1 MIDVLIV
8 GAGTAGLSAGV
19 YAARE
24 GLNTQVL
31 EQKVYGGQ
39 IVNSPMVQN
48 YPGIKEISGY
58 EFATGLYEQ
67 ATEAG
72 AKVDFSKVE
81 QVIKLDGKIPS
92 FRVIAGGTVYEAK
105 TVIAATGAASRQ
117 LGIDR
122 EKELTGKGVS
132 YCATC
137 DGAFFRG
144 KTVAVN
150 GGGNTAVMDA
160 IFLAGYCEKVYLI
173 HRRKEFR
180 AEQGLLKQA
189 KTLKNIEIITD
200 ATVAKLE
207 GEDILQ
213 GLTLQYKDGNTGHI
227 EAAGLFVAIGHI
239 PETKAF
245 ESIIEL
251 DESRYIAAG
260 EDCKTSMD
268 GIFAAGDCRTKE
280 VRQLATAAADGAV
293 AALAA
298 AKYIRM

>member
-24 GLNTQVL
+24 GLNTQIL

-81 QVIKLDGKIPS
+81 QVIKLDGKSSS
-92 FRVIAGGTVYEAK
+92 FRVIAGETVYEAK

-122 EKELTGKGVS
+122 EKEFTGKGVS

-160 IFLAGYCEKVYLI
+160 IFLAGYCKKVYLI

-180 AEQGLLKQA
+180 AEQGLLEQVKI
-189 KTLKNIEIITD
+189 LKNIEVITD
-200 ATVAKLE
+200 STVAKLE

-213 GLTLQYKDGNTGHI
+213 ELTMQYKDGNTGHI
-227 EAAGLFVAIGHI
+227 EFAG
-239 PETKAF
+239 
-245 ESIIEL
+245 
-251 DESRYIAAG
+251 
-260 EDCKTSMD
+260 
-268 GIFAAGDCRTKE
+268 
-280 VRQLATAAADGAV
+280 
-293 AALAA
+293 
-298 AKYIRM
+298 